1 MQGGAVKNS
10 THPVAV
16 GIDVAKLTLEVSL
29 GTEGATASFTNDL
42 DGHDR
47 LLALLQDSS
56 VSLIVLEATGG
67 YEAAIAG
74 ALQAAGLPVAVVNP
88 RQARDFAKAMG
99 VLAKT
104 NSLDARVLA
113 QFAQVLSQRED
124 LQRLIKPLAD
134 ESLKTLQAQLLRRR
148 QLCAMLVAER
158 QRLGTAHRAT
168 RPDVEA
174 SIRFLKGR
182 LDKTDAEL
190 ARLIQRDHAQLNAL
204 LSSVKGVGPRTL
216 ATLIAELPELG
227 KLSRREI
234 GALVGVVPLNRDSG
248 QFRGRQCTW
257 GGRATV
263 RRALYMAALVASRH
277 NPAIRRFYE
286 HLLQQGK
293 APKLALTA
301 CMRKLLTILNA
312 IARDC
317 IPFNLALH
325 QC

>member
-1 MQGGAVKNS
+1 MKNS
-10 THPVAV
+10 TNPMTV
-16 GIDVAKLTLEVSL
+16 GIDVAKNSLEVSF
-29 GTEGATASFTNDL
+29 GADGPTVSFVNDI

-47 LLALLQDSS
+47 LLAQLQGATI
-56 VSLIVLEATGG
+56 SLIVLEATGG

-99 VLAKT
+99 ILAKT
-104 NSLDARVLA
+104 DSIDAGVLA
-113 QFAQVLSQRED
+113 RFAQVLCQRED
-124 LQRLIKPLAD
+124 LQRFIKPLAD

-148 QLCAMLVAER
+148 QLCAMIVAER
-158 QRLGTAHRAT
+158 QRLSSAHRST
-168 RPDVEA
+168 RADIEA
-174 SIRFLKGR
+174 SILFLKDR
-182 LDKTDAEL
+182 LDRSDAEL
-190 ARLIQRDHAQLNAL
+190 AHLIQRDHAKLNEL
-204 LSSVKGVGPRTL
+204 LRGVKGVGPNTL

-227 KLSRREI
+227 HLTRREI

-257 GGRATV
+257 GGRASV

-277 NPAIRRFYE
+277 NPAIRHFYA
-286 HLLQQGK
+286 HLIKQGK

-312 IARDC
+312 IARDHV
-317 IPFNLALH
+317 PFNPALH